1 MKNLIFA
8 LLFLLSFNT
17 VLEAQY
23 REHLVGIRT
32 GINISGMDS
41 RPDLEYESITT
52 TKNYSFVYTYYH
64 GLWGMINN
72 FGFQTGIST
81 IEQGF
86 KRDDQETRFQV
97 IQIPVVS
104 QFHIDFWRMR
114 FLINAGCF
122 GGYRSSKTTS
132 DGSGFDEHDR
142 RVDYGFIF
150 GSGLAFIVKPIEIHL
165 EGNYHYS
172 LSYSFDPKKFS
183 QTDYLFTY
191 PKQLIFSVTVNVK
204 L

>member
-1 MKNLIFA
+1 MKRLLLII
-8 LLFLLSFNT
+8 LLVTYTIISYSQT
-17 VLEAQY
+17 

-41 RPDLEYESITT
+41 RPDMEYQSITT

-64 GLWGMINN
+64 NLWGMINN

-86 KRDDQETRFQV
+86 KRSDEEIRFQV
-97 IQIPVVS
+97 IQIPIVS

-122 GGYRSSKTTS
+122 GGYRYSKTTP
-132 DGSGFDEHDR
+132 DGSGFDEFDK
-142 RVDYGFIF
+142 RVDYGFIV
-150 GSGLAFIVKPIEIHL
+150 GSGLAFIFKPIEIHL

-191 PKQLIFSVTVNVK
+191 PKQLLFTMTVNVK